1 MQHFEFNFL
10 NLFDNLFSIL
20 LQKYHLD
27 FFFFSSLTKILF
39 QNTGIAG
46 WMKIDFYEA
55 MY

>member
-27 FFFFSSLTKILF
+27 FFFFLAWLKSYFKILELL
-39 QNTGIAG
+39 AE
-46 WMKIDFYEA
+46 WK
-55 MY
+55 